1 MTVFK
6 YHAVDEQRVKVRGT
20 IVAES
25 PRQARELLRGQ
36 GLTTQ
41 SVAEYGQTASRR
53 RMSLFA
59 SRHANTWAMTVHEIA
74 LLLRAGTPLLTA
86 LDTVA
91 AQHRGGY
98 RAALAKVR
106 DRIAAGASLS
116 EALAEQPEIFDVLSV
131 QLVEVGENAG
141 NLEDVLRKLAEFKQR
156 MVQLKDQVFT
166 ALLYPAFVL
175 CFGIAATLFLM
186 AYVLPPLLD
195 SLAESV
201 DALPWPTRVVKAGS
215 DLLLQH
221 QIGFAVTGVT
231 AVFAVLTVMRTKSGR
246 YLVDQYLLKVPLL
259 GQMAMKQSVSRI
271 AMVISTLVGGGV
283 PLTKA
288 LQLAARSTRNLVLR
302 EALEDCGR
310 SVGAGQDI
318 GVALRRTGAFPPLL
332 VQIFSVG
339 QEAGELEEMLNQL
352 SADYNRQVGALS
364 SRLAALLEPLLII
377 LLAGFIGFVLVAT
390 ILPILEA
397 GNVL

>member
-1 MTVFK
+1 
-6 YHAVDEQRVKVRGT
+6 
-20 IVAES
+20 
-25 PRQARELLRGQ
+25 
-36 GLTTQ
+36 
-41 SVAEYGQTASRR
+41 
-53 RMSLFA
+53 MSLFA
-59 SRHANTWAMTVHEIA
+59 SRYANTWAMTVHEIA

-116 EALAEQPEIFDVLSV
+116 EALAEQPDIFDVLSV

-141 NLEDVLRKLAEFKQR
+141 NLEEVLRKLAEFKQR

-175 CFGIAATLFLM
+175 CFGIVATLFLM

-221 QIGFAVTGVT
+221 QIGFAVVGAMT
-231 AVFAVLTVMRTKSGR
+231 AFVLLTVMRTKSGR
-246 YLVDQYLLKVPLL
+246 YLVDRYLLKVPLL

-288 LQLAARSTRNLVLR
+288 LQLAARSTGNLVLR
-302 EALEDCGR
+302 EALDDCGR

-318 GVALRRTGAFPPLL
+318 GVALRRTGVFPPLV

-352 SADYNRQVGALS
+352 SADYNRQVAALS
-364 SRLAALLEPLLII
+364 ARLAALLEPLLII